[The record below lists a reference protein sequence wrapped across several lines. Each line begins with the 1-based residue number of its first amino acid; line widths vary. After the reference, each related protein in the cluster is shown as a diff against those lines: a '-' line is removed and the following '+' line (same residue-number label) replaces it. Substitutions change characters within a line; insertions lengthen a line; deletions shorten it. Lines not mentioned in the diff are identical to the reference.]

1 MMVLTSKEDYTECR
15 NRNNPPK
22 DETLMFSKNQVAD
35 DYTCTETKAKRNELD
50 FNKELERLTKEVW
63 DEL

>member
-1 MMVLTSKEDYTECR
+1 MVLTSKEEYTECR
-15 NRNNPPK
+15 NRNNPVK

-35 DYTCTETKAKRNELD
+35 DYRCTETKAKRNELD
-50 FNKELERLTKEVW
+50 FNKELERLTSEVW